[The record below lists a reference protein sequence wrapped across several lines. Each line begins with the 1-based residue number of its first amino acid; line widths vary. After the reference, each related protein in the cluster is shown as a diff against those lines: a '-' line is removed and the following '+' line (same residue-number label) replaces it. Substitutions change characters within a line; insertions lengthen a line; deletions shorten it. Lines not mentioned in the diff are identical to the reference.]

1 MAPRQPDSGLAR
13 DSSYRQRPSQS
24 TDPALQNYGT
34 DDGVNSKIP
43 VGSQS
48 RFVAQAASLGPSA
61 LPKDHVAPEALTA
74 ANYEDS
80 ENRASVTRNHSARL
94 NRSETVRSSS
104 GEQHDWAFNRSP
116 LQKLEVAL
124 SGISKEE
131 KRARAL
137 EAERK
142 LKERMA
148 IAAAK
153 SADSPVHEAHV
164 SSSPR
169 TPSQRMVEP
178 RDAPR
183 PSTRKEPKKESKLRE
198 NGADGNQG
206 NTAPEQ
212 EPELG
217 RVATSRTRAQ
227 TLDEPVS
234 RPLVESRKAGNRPP
248 VKQVVKGGLVS
259 RRAVSIS
266 HQPEEPR
273 ASPQAS
279 SQALPP
285 STHALSVQ
293 APPSSSPRTFRSP
306 KSAPSTEPVS
316 QAANQPAITTT
327 RGTPGPET
335 VTQQARQNGLHV
347 NRPAA
352 IAANLTAK
360 RDLQGSGE
368 SMVPSSTE
376 NVQPLQTKTKR
387 NTVSF
392 DVPPP
397 TPPPLSEWKAAP
409 TARLELSDFDFQTL
423 DVDKSKAWWEGGGTK
438 DRRQSRALPKNYQK
452 PPAQK
457 LASSNRFQP
466 LIFLKAGPL
475 LRYSG
480 MRRVRIDGPNGPTTK
495 ETWRGSILIVTKDSI
510 SSYDPPPTLRLFSQ
524 PMDLLPPP
532 PAQINSEGVK
542 LAPEYIDPT
551 AGLMKLGRDGRPL
564 FVKPV
569 DHTEEELDLSF
580 IENDDGIYE
589 MTPSAVDYRTESLQQ
604 PVPANRIHSI
614 DGETVGTYKEI
625 PGARLYADP
634 GRDVTFWKFNIEIE
648 LGDKQQRVAYRLNKG
663 PALGFWV
670 PAKGQ
675 SMNIMFHSGNGF
687 SPGVDSNKFCG
698 PDPLWR
704 DMLNEHQTRPFHVM
718 IGGGDQIFN
727 DNVTAESLH
736 FQEWLKIKDPSEKYG
751 TPLNAEFK
759 AELETSF
766 LENYSRWFSQ
776 GLFSLANSQIPMVNI
791 WNDHEIL
798 EGFGSYPDEFM
809 SSSVISGLGN
819 IAFKYYLLFQH
830 HSVPEETEV
839 DEPSWLLGAEP
850 GPYINHHSRH
860 LFMSLGDGIT
870 FLGLDCRT
878 ERMSDEILSE
888 HTSDLIWD
896 RCHREIVRGETK
908 HLIVLLSIPVAYP
921 RAAMVKN
928 ILNSRQTLG
937 KAGLLGGLVN
947 RHGARIEIFDDHWTA
962 KHHKSER
969 KYLIED
975 LQDLAAEKSIRVT
988 ILSGDV
994 HLAAIGQFYSNP
1006 SLNISKDK
1014 DYRYMPNIIAS
1025 GIADMPTTEM
1035 ISDTL
1040 NRRNQ
1045 VHHMDTNTDEDMI
1058 PIFTHDVNN
1067 KARNNKRLLPR
1078 RNWCSIRAYNPGA
1091 TPPATPDS
1099 EPPASPQEPRPNV
1112 LQRTLSLNRG
1122 DRPQGGLLR
1131 RLSNRARPPT
1141 KDFNL
1146 TRAPPARRMSM
1157 DGPFPPAGTDGSYF
1171 PPAADF
1177 RPGPFLRRPTNPSQK
1192 ATKRGDDGAGTF
1204 VNLEGGLDVTLNL
1217 ELNPKDPSG
1226 ITTPYKLLI
1235 PALWFEGTEYD
1246 PPAAPVTKGWRKW
1259 LPMRRNASSK
1269 PSLSADRA
1277 EDDYSDEE
1285 QPDSHQTAPQQPQTQ
1300 PHDDQVVAPAPQP
1313 HQPYYDDYDD
1323 DEEESELFLEPEPQP
1338 QPNVKRSTS
1347 IKRWFGRS

>member
-1 MAPRQPDSGLAR
+1 MSADHE
-13 DSSYRQRPSQS
+13 
-24 TDPALQNYGT
+24 
-34 DDGVNSKIP
+34 DGVK
-43 VGSQS
+43 
-48 RFVAQAASLGPSA
+48 
-61 LPKDHVAPEALTA
+61 
-74 ANYEDS
+74 
-80 ENRASVTRNHSARL
+80 RASVVRNHSTRL
-94 NRSETVRSSS
+94 NRSDTVRSSS
-104 GEQHDWAFNRSP
+104 GEHDWAFNRSP

-142 LKERMA
+142 LKERTA
-148 IAAAK
+148 TAAAK
-153 SADSPVHEAHV
+153 SAGPPAHEAHAR
-164 SSSPR
+164 SATR
-169 TPSQRMVEP
+169 THSQRMVDS
-178 RDAPR
+178 RDAPIPAR
-183 PSTRKEPKKESKLRE
+183 REPQKGPKLQL
-198 NGADGNQG
+198 NGDDEMQG
-206 NTAPEQ
+206 NAAPE
-212 EPELG
+212 PEFDFEKGTTLRTSG
-217 RVATSRTRAQ
+217 PPANYSDSRT
-227 TLDEPVS
+227 
-234 RPLVESRKAGNRPP
+234 LVESQKAGNKPP
-248 VKQVVKGGLVS
+248 VKQVVKGGVVP

-266 HQPEEPR
+266 HQAEEPR
-273 ASPQAS
+273 MSPQAS
-279 SQALPP
+279 SQAP
-285 STHALSVQ
+285 SRSSHALFAQ
-293 APPSSSPRTFRSP
+293 APLSPAPQTSRSP
-306 KSAPSTEPVS
+306 KNRSAVEPTPR
-316 QAANQPAITTT
+316 AATRPVATAT
-327 RGTPGPET
+327 RGTTGPEIAS
-335 VTQQARQNGLHV
+335 QQARQNGSHA
-347 NRPAA
+347 NPPAA
-352 IAANLTAK
+352 GATNLTAN
-360 RDLQGSGE
+360 RDFQDSGE
-368 SMVPSSTE
+368 SMVPSSSE
-376 NVQPLQTKTKR
+376 NVQRLQTKSKR

-397 TPPPLSEWKAAP
+397 TPPPLFEWKAAP
-409 TARLELSDFDFQTL
+409 IARLEISDFDFQTL
-423 DVDKSKAWWEGGGTK
+423 DVNKSKAWWEGGGTQ

-457 LASSNRFQP
+457 LSSHNRFQP

-480 MRRVRIDGPNGPTTK
+480 LRRVRIDGPNGPISK

-510 SSYDPPPTLRLFSQ
+510 SSYDPPPALRLFSQ

-551 AGLMKLGRDGRPL
+551 AGLIKLGRDGRPL

-580 IENDDGIYE
+580 VENDDGIYE

-604 PVPANRIHSI
+604 PVPANRIHAI
-614 DGETVGTYKEI
+614 DGETIGTHKEVS
-625 PGARLYADP
+625 GARLYADS

-648 LGDKQQRVAYRLNKG
+648 LGEQQQRVAYRLNQG

-670 PAKGQ
+670 PARGQ

-687 SPGVDSNKFCG
+687 SPGVDSSKLCG

-704 DMLNEHQTRPFHVM
+704 DVLNEHQTRPFHVM

-727 DNVTAESLH
+727 DKVTAESLH

-759 AELETSF
+759 AELESSY
-766 LENYSRWFSQ
+766 LENYARGFSQ

-809 SSSVISGLGN
+809 SSAVISGLGN

-830 HSVPEETEV
+830 HSVPEETEA
-839 DEPSWLLGAEP
+839 DEPSWLFGAEP
-850 GPYINHHSRH
+850 GPYINQRSRH

-888 HTSDLIWD
+888 HTYDLIWD

-921 RAAMVKN
+921 RVAMVKN
-928 ILNSRQTLG
+928 ILNSRQSLG
-937 KAGLLGGLVN
+937 KAGLFGGLVN
-947 RHGARIEIFDDHWTA
+947 RNGARIEIYDDHWTA

-975 LQDLAAEKSIRVT
+975 LQDLAAEKSIRIT

-994 HLAAIGQFYSNP
+994 HLAAMGQFYSNP

-1014 DYRYMPNIIAS
+1014 DYRYMPNIISS
-1025 GIADMPTTEM
+1025 GVADMPTTEM

-1078 RNWCSIRAYNPGA
+1078 RNWCSLRAYEPGA
-1091 TPPATPDS
+1091 TPPTTPES
-1099 EPPASPQEPRPNV
+1099 EPVASPQEPRPNV
-1112 LQRTLSLNRG
+1112 LQRTLSLTRG
-1122 DRPQGGLLR
+1122 DRPQGGLIR

-1146 TRAPPARRMSM
+1146 GHAPPSRRMSI
-1157 DGPFPPAGTDGSYF
+1157 DGPFPPAGADNSYF
-1171 PPAADF
+1171 PPAADL
-1177 RPGPFLRRPTNPSQK
+1177 RPGPFFRRPTNLSQK
-1192 ATKRGDDGAGTF
+1192 AAKKAAKRGDDGVGTF

-1235 PALWFEGTEYD
+1235 PALWFEGTEFD
-1246 PPAAPVTKGWRKW
+1246 PPPEPVTKGWRKW
-1259 LPMRRNASSK
+1259 LPMRRNVSSK
-1269 PSLSADRA
+1269 PSLNDDGA

-1285 QPDSHQTAPQQPQTQ
+1285 GHDANPPAPKQPQS
-1300 PHDDQVVAPAPQP
+1300 HDGRVVAPAPAAVP
-1313 HQPYYDDYDD
+1313 ATVPAPTTATGHRHDRPYYDEYDD
-1323 DEEESELFLEPEPQP
+1323 DDDEESELFLEPESQSR
-1338 QPNVKRSTS
+1338 PNVKRSTS
-1347 IKRWFGRS
+1347 IKKWFRRS